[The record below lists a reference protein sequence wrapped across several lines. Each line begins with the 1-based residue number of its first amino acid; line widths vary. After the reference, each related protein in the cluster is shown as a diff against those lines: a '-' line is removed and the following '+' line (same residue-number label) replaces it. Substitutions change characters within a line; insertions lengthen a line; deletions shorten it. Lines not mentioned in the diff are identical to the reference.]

1 MKKEPKLN
9 KKIFKDQGT
18 DCQLTVFGGLCAM
31 NMGNYAPYFTITAE
45 LWAYS
50 VEKKRKLGRDCLSC
64 GCMHETIIEHF
75 PEYADIV
82 ALHLSTID
90 GVPIHCLENG
100 WYWFGKSKYICER
113 KNALLASHFRISLE
127 DAEKLSFET
136 KADLAVWIETQKP
149 RWKQEAEDCIKKH
162 NLQIF

>member
-18 DCQLTVFGGLCAM
+18 DCQLTVFGGLRDL
-31 NMGNYAPYFTITAE
+31 NKTQKPYFTITAD

-64 GCMHETIIEHF
+64 GCMHETILEHF

-82 ALHLSTID
+82 ALHCSSID
-90 GVPIHCLENG
+90 GEPMHCLGNG
-100 WYWFGKSKYICER
+100 WYWLGKTKYEER
-113 KNALLASHFRISLE
+113 NNAFLASHFRISLE

-136 KADLAVWIETQKP
+136 KADLAVWIEAQKP
-149 RWKQEAEDCIKKH
+149 RWKQEADDCIKKH